1 MCLALEL
8 CERNQKLGSL
18 KVGLDFVENSV
29 NRQRFSDANGVS
41 IVIAQLVIANGRDP
55 TISSSLLV
63 GACDLIWKAIIPHQG
78 LLDEF
83 LMSGGLDG
91 ILDLI
96 DTGHVWHRA
105 VLLSLLP
112 DVMETA
118 KAQYIFNEWQSGVSG
133 KSAAQML
140 LEIWR
145 EQEDTMG
152 ISDYGVLVNAER
164 PLAGTG
170 KRKKWEAQVCW

>member
-1 MCLALEL
+1 M
-8 CERNQKLGSL
+8 NQ
-18 KVGLDFVENSV
+18 
-29 NRQRFSDANGVS
+29 QRFSDANGLS
-41 IVIAQLVIANGRDP
+41 IVIAQLVNAKGRDP

-63 GACDLIWKAIIPHQG
+63 GACDLIWRAIIPHEG
-78 LLDEF
+78 LLDRF
-83 LMSGGLDG
+83 LVAGGLDG
-91 ILDLI
+91 ILDLL

-112 DVMETA
+112 DVLENT
-118 KAQYIFNEWQSGVSG
+118 KSHSIFHEWQSGVSG
-133 KSAAQML
+133 KSAAQVL

-152 ISDYGVLVNAER
+152 ISDCGVLVNAAR

-170 KRKKWEAQVCW
+170 KRKKWDAKVFW